1 MFSQR
6 PEPEG
11 GFQVGCGRCALRR
24 RQVECKGVRHGCF
37 VVVEP
42 QAAERLSPGDRG
54 QLPADSHRQLQAP
67 LAPWWPHLRAT
78 AHFNSFCA
86 RVCFSPCVSESP
98 PHLWAHLCIP
108 VHLSICAPPVSLCS
122 WVLAPLAA
130 GGSSAPAGWG
140 WGGSWQPRREGPE
153 EAHYRPVPSRI
164 CGEHRTSQAAE
175 AGEVEAPRSPLW
187 GRVGPN

>member
-1 MFSQR
+1 M
-6 PEPEG
+6 
-11 GFQVGCGRCALRR
+11 
-24 RQVECKGVRHGCF
+24 RHGCF
-37 VVVEP
+37 VVEP
-42 QAAERLSPGDRG
+42 QEAERLSPGDRG
-54 QLPADSHRQLQAP
+54 QLPADSHQQLQAP
-67 LAPWWPHLRAT
+67 LAPWWPHLRA
-78 AHFNSFCA
+78 AAPFQLVLRAFA
-86 RVCFSPCVSESP
+86 LPRMSESP

-108 VHLSICAPPVSLCS
+108 AHLSICAPLVSLCS

-153 EAHYRPVPSRI
+153 EAYSQTVPSRI

-187 GRVGPN
+187 GGVGPS